1 MQITALGYLS
11 YLPRP
16 GFAVSDPKRSLLN
29 TMKDSQQS
37 DVQSEHI
44 DDDISNLLQKRD
56 AILSRTVADFRKR
69 LIRWVIRTVI
79 GAALFGFLA
88 SRYSWGKYI
97 LYIWLPLA
105 ALSLLAIVLGRF
117 IIERKCRQMQTLVES
132 QLDSS
137 SK

>member
-1 MQITALGYLS
+1 
-11 YLPRP
+11 
-16 GFAVSDPKRSLLN
+16 
-29 TMKDSQQS
+29 MKDSQQS
-37 DVQSEHI
+37 DVQSEGI